1 MAGSD
6 INSSNLG
13 LLIKIIDEE
22 ISKRSLLNHRFYTL
36 WKEGKLTLNHLRS
49 YSKEY
54 FQLVKAV
61 PQLVYNIHRNLQ
73 NSSPNNEYVQAVKNT
88 QSEEYQHI
96 EPWIKFAQSLGIEK
110 RELLEYEGND
120 QVNLAIEN
128 LQNLC
133 NSSISEGAAAMY
145 SFEKELPQISKT
157 KIEGLTRF
165 YNISSDEDITYFKI
179 HQIADI
185 EHARLWKTI
194 FLDYKLVEN
203 TQMVN
208 ENIRNASVSSMKS
221 QNHILDA
228 VYNNYVKD
236 TMMGN

>member
-1 MAGSD
+1 MAGSNND
-6 INSSNLG
+6 CSNLG
-13 LLIKIIDEE
+13 LLIKIIDDE

-61 PQLVYNIHRNLQ
+61 PQLVHNIHRNLQ
-73 NSSPNNEYVQAVKNT
+73 NSDPNNEYVQAVKNT

-96 EPWIKFAQSLGIEK
+96 EPWIKFAQSLGVEK

-128 LQNLC
+128 LKNLC
-133 NSSISEGAAAMY
+133 YSSISEGASAMY
-145 SFEKELPQISKT
+145 SFEKELPQISKI

-203 TQMVN
+203 PQIVN

-221 QNHILDA
+221 QNQILDA
-228 VYNNYVKD
+228 VYINYVKD
-236 TMMGN
+236 TMIGN